1 MFEKFTDKARRVVV
15 LAQEEAKLLNHN
27 YIGTEHILLGLIHE
41 GEGVAAKAL
50 EALGLNLETVRE
62 QVQETAKRV
71 KRLGES
77 SLEIGDITELIAG
90 ITEQTQVLALNAA
103 IPAASAGEAGRE
115 HVEKTDLACVQTITI
130 TLKVK
135 TYKTD
140 GDEMANE
147 IASKIK
153 GVIPSVP
160 LPTKRVFM
168 DPENVCH
175 TTSQQKD
182 DPAQLALRVVPGVG
196 NDDTAKAGKPAV
208 KADSQ

>member
-1 MFEKFTDKARRVVV
+1 MAHFTGDN
-15 LAQEEAKLLNHN
+15 LWQM
-27 YIGTEHILLGLIHE
+27 
-41 GEGVAAKAL
+41 
-50 EALGLNLETVRE
+50 LNLILVRRE
-62 QVQETAKRV
+62 LPDENLTA
-71 KRLGES
+71 
-77 SLEIGDITELIAG
+77 ELSR
-90 ITEQTQVLALNAA
+90 QWDALC
-103 IPAASAGEAGRE
+103 EAGRE
-115 HVEKTDLACVQTITI
+115 HVKKTDTAVVQTITI

-147 IASKIK
+147 ITPKIK

-196 NDDTAKAGKPAV
+196 NDAVAGKPAV
-208 KADSQ
+208 KVV

>member
-1 MFEKFTDKARRVVV
+1 MAHFTGDNLWQMLNLILVRRELPHET
-15 LAQEEAKLLNHN
+15 LAAE
-27 YIGTEHILLGLIHE
+27 IGRQW
-41 GEGVAAKAL
+41 
-50 EALGLNLETVRE
+50 EALV
-62 QVQETAKRV
+62 
-71 KRLGES
+71 
-77 SLEIGDITELIAG
+77 
-90 ITEQTQVLALNAA
+90 
-103 IPAASAGEAGRE
+103 EAGRE
-115 HVEKTDLACVQTITI
+115 HVEKTDTAVVQTITI

-147 IASKIK
+147 ITAKVK

-196 NDDTAKAGKPAV
+196 NDDAAKAAKSAV
-208 KADSQ
+208 RLG

>member
-1 MFEKFTDKARRVVV
+1 MHFTGDNLWQA
-15 LAQEEAKLLNHN
+15 
-27 YIGTEHILLGLIHE
+27 
-41 GEGVAAKAL
+41 
-50 EALGLNLETVRE
+50 LNLILVRRELPDETLAAE
-62 QVQETAKRV
+62 
-71 KRLGES
+71 LGRQW
-77 SLEIGDITELIAG
+77 D
-90 ITEQTQVLALNAA
+90 ALC
-103 IPAASAGEAGRE
+103 EAGRE
-115 HVEKTDLACVQTITI
+115 HVEKTDLAVVQTITI

-208 KADSQ
+208 KVV